1 MAYTQFQL
9 ASERSIKIVFKRKR
23 VALKELERFLTFYYP
38 FLPGTIYSALIFIVT
53 LLMVWILFDVHVIV
67 FQLALAYMGFALW
80 LSTFFQLMWFTDCD
94 LEEGQKE
101 LGIAGS
107 PLNREGQAARMAS
120 RIRAVKNV
128 GIGLVITAGT
138 CALAHTVLGFRFVT
152 AQQAYQSVLGLIF
165 WGTVPSGVYMTRQA
179 RQFL

>member
-1 MAYTQFQL
+1 MAYTHFQS

-23 VALKELERFLTFYYP
+23 VDLKELERFLTFYYP

-53 LLMVWILFDVHVIV
+53 LLMVWILFDVHVLV
-67 FQLALAYMGFALW
+67 FQLVLAYMGFALW
-80 LSTFFQLMWFTDCD
+80 LSTFFQLMWFTDLG
-94 LEEGQKE
+94 LEEGQTE
-101 LGIAGS
+101 LGIADKQPVS
-107 PLNREGQAARMAS
+107 EYKAARMAS

-128 GIGLVITAGT
+128 GIGLMITAGT
-138 CALAHTVLGFRFVT
+138 CALAYAVMGFRFVT

-179 RQFL
+179 KQFL